1 MPRPIGR
8 SRAQWRVGKS
18 NVASVLRVLA
28 QAHTED
34 GQVSR
39 RDIARLTGL
48 SSATVSKAVAELVER
63 GFVREDPVQPAG
75 AGRPVVPLRW
85 SSDRYVLLGVKIVD
99 EDQLPGYL
107 VGVVTS
113 LGGVVLVGPI
123 TRRLDPARGE
133 RTDKLAL
140 VGAIASF
147 IAELRT
153 SFRPSQEPLGVGVEL
168 GGHLDRG
175 TVVLSVN
182 LGWAQASS
190 TWEKLDAF
198 NLQQELTSATNC
210 DVIVHNDV
218 NALAIRDLLYGRADS
233 ANFLVCAVYNN
244 GVGGGLVLD
253 GRARLGRD
261 GGAGE
266 IGHVKVDTSPEA
278 RKCRCEGLGHV
289 EAYATPSAILN
300 TLAVRDW
307 DQATMLPATDEHARQ
322 TFREAGVKLG
332 LGIANAVTLNNPD
345 KVVVYLPAE
354 LAISEVDKAASVYWD
369 AVTATVEQEAFSGG
383 RKTELEARPLSPW
396 ELEREG
402 AVAAA
407 ATVLYTLIE
416 VLEQAVGSLDEP
428 SVEDIRAHA
437 ALPVLSG
444 RT

>member
-1 MPRPIGR
+1 MARPIGR
-8 SRAQWRVGKS
+8 SGAPWRVAKS
-18 NVASVLRVLA
+18 NIASVLRVLA
-28 QAHTED
+28 QALPND
-34 GQVSR
+34 RQVSR
-39 RDIARLTGL
+39 RDIAKVTGL
-48 SSATVSKAVAELVER
+48 SSATVSKAVTELIER
-63 GFVREDPVQPAG
+63 GFVREDPAQPTG

-85 SSDRYVLLGVKIVD
+85 SADHYVLLGVKIVD
-99 EDQLPGYL
+99 EDQLPGHL

-113 LGGVVLVGPI
+113 LGGVILAGPV
-123 TRRLDPARGE
+123 TRRLDAARGE
-133 RTDKLAL
+133 RTDKRAL
-140 VGAIASF
+140 VAAIASF
-147 IAELRT
+147 VTELQSSLR
-153 SFRPSQEPLGVGVEL
+153 SSQEPLGLGVEL

-190 TWEKLDAF
+190 MWEDLDTF
-198 NLQQELTSATNC
+198 NLQQELSSATAC

-218 NALAIRDLLYGRADS
+218 NALAIRDLLYGRVGS

-289 EAYATPSAILN
+289 EAYATPNAILD

-307 DQATMLPATDEHARQ
+307 DQAVMLPATDEHARQ
-322 TFREAGVKLG
+322 VFREAGVRLG
-332 LGIANAVTLNNPD
+332 LGIANAVTLNDPD
-345 KVVVYLPAE
+345 KVVVYLPAG
-354 LAISEVDKAASVYWD
+354 LAIPEVDKAAAVYWT
-369 AVTATVEQEAFSGG
+369 AITATVEQEAFTGG
-383 RKTELEARPLSPW
+383 RKTELEPRPLSPW

-407 ATVLYTLIE
+407 ATVLYSLIE
-416 VLEQAVGSLDEP
+416 VLEQSVGSDEP
-428 SVEDIRAHA
+428 SIVDIRGHA
-437 ALPVLSG
+437 ALPVLAG
-444 RT
+444 MA